1 MNTYDDIWLGVLKE
15 LRKEFSDIKVNSW
28 FSDIKIVDIESQYA
42 VLMTPTAATLDF
54 VRNETRV
61 LERLLHKVLCEFK
74 VIYIY
79 AQDRDLKNLKQI
91 KKDIE
96 YDLENPGGTDD
107 DVYLRPSPRESVGE
121 PKTGGLPLMAQG
133 QGSEVKFFATGEKEQ
148 PVEETTEES
157 QLSAKINLKTQIN
170 NDYTFDNY
178 IVGSSNRFVY
188 NACYAVAT
196 NPFTAWNPLFVYGPS
211 GLGKTHLLY
220 AITNELLTRN
230 PDLKIIYVKGEEFTN
245 QLVESLRTKN
255 GPVIFR
261 NKYRTIDVL
270 LVDDIQFIAGKESVQ
285 EEFFHTFNALYEEH
299 KQIILASDKPPR
311 EIQTLQDRLQ
321 NRFEMGLMADIQPP
335 DYELRAA
342 IIKSKA
348 ESYHMDIPND
358 VVTLLAENLSR
369 NIRQIEG
376 SLKKIAATSALYGIP
391 ITYDMT
397 KKAIADM
404 MNLDVSPQV
413 ITDRIFKTVAKKM
426 GVDEN
431 EIKSK
436 SKRKEITSARH
447 IVIFLIR
454 KYTPYSLKQIGALFG
469 RDHST
474 IMNSIDVVETKIKS
488 EPLFEREIEEIENE
502 IKM

>member
-1 MNTYDDIWLGVLKE
+1 MTTYEDIWNGVLKE
-15 LRKEFSDIKVNSW
+15 LRKNISEIKVNSW
-28 FSDIKIVDIESQYA
+28 FSDMQIVDIESQYA
-42 VLMTPTAATLDF
+42 ILMTPTSATLDF
-54 VRNETRV
+54 VRDETRL
-61 LERLLHKVLCEFK
+61 LERLLHKVLGEFK

-79 AQDRDLKNLKQI
+79 AQDKDSKNIKQI

-96 YDLENPGGTDD
+96 YDLENPENSGDIYSRQYSKSTD
-107 DVYLRPSPRESVGE
+107 EGA
-121 PKTGGLPLMAQG
+121 KTGSNPLMAAG
-133 QGSEVKFFATGEKEQ
+133 NELNFFTTYEKEA
-148 PVEETTEES
+148 PEETTEES

-170 NDYTFDNY
+170 DDYTFDNY

-245 QLVESLRTKN
+245 QLIESLRTKN

-348 ESYHMDIPND
+348 ESYNMDIPSD

-413 ITDRIFKTVAKKM
+413 ITDRIFKTVSKKLN
-426 GVDEN
+426 VDEN

>member
-1 MNTYDDIWLGVLKE
+1 MTTYEDIWNGVLTE
-15 LRKEFSDIKVNSW
+15 LRKNISEIKVNSW
-28 FSDIKIVDIESQYA
+28 FSDMQIVDIESQYA
-42 VLMTPTAATLDF
+42 IIMTPTTATLDF
-54 VRNETRV
+54 VRDETRL
-61 LERLLHKVLCEFK
+61 LERLLHKVLGEFK

-79 AQDRDLKNLKQI
+79 AQDKDSKNIKQI

-96 YDLENPGGTDD
+96 YDLENPEFGGDIYSRQYSKGTEEGAKQG
-107 DVYLRPSPRESVGE
+107 SNA
-121 PKTGGLPLMAQG
+121 LMAN
-133 QGSEVKFFATGEKEQ
+133 GSELNFFTTNEKEA
-148 PVEETTEES
+148 PEETTEES

-170 NDYTFDNY
+170 DDYTFDNY

-245 QLVESLRTKN
+245 QLIESLRTKN

-348 ESYHMDIPND
+348 ESYNMDIPND

-413 ITDRIFKTVAKKM
+413 ITDRIFKTVAKKLN
-426 GVDEN
+426 VDEN

-474 IMNSIDVVETKIKS
+474 IMNSIDVVETKMKS

>member
-1 MNTYDDIWLGVLKE
+1 MNTYEDIWNGVLKE
-15 LRKEFSDIKVNSW
+15 LRKNISEIKVNSW
-28 FSDIKIVDIESQYA
+28 FSDMQIVDIESQYA
-42 VLMTPTAATLDF
+42 ILMTPTTATLDF
-54 VRNETRV
+54 VRDETRL
-61 LERLLHKVLCEFK
+61 LERLLHKVLGEFK

-79 AQDRDLKNLKQI
+79 AQDKDSKNIKQI

-96 YDLENPGGTDD
+96 YDLENPENSGDIYSRQYSKT
-107 DVYLRPSPRESVGE
+107 PEESA
-121 PKTGGLPLMAQG
+121 KTGANPLMAAG
-133 QGSEVKFFATGEKEQ
+133 NELNFFTTHEKEA
-148 PVEETTEES
+148 PEETTEES

-245 QLVESLRTKN
+245 QLIESLRTKN

-348 ESYHMDIPND
+348 ESYKMDIPSD

-404 MNLDVSPQV
+404 MNLDVSPQI
-413 ITDRIFKTVAKKM
+413 ITDRIFKTVSKKLN
-426 GVDEN
+426 VDEN